1 LSKISSQPD
10 LWRSSAVTSS
20 TVPVAVAL
28 GGRLSLSA
36 RRAGAP
42 TSAVVLLVVAA
53 LSFGF
58 DHGFPTGTIGMVAL
72 FAAGLL
78 LERHPAAASPEPER
92 VASGLAPAA

>member
-1 LSKISSQPD
+1 VISPG
-10 LWRSSAVTSS
+10 LPTLYV
-20 TVPVAVAL
+20 VATGVVAL
-28 GGRLSLSA
+28 VVAMLTVAAAR

-78 LERHPAAASPEPER
+78 LERRPVAASPERER
-92 VASGLAPAA
+92 VASGPASAA